1 MCAALN
7 SNTWRYIA
15 NRPCPDISGQDHEQL
30 SRTVALMVGET
41 MFLAALKL
49 GGVALLRTMG

>member
-1 MCAALN
+1 VKT
-7 SNTWRYIA
+7 SF
-15 NRPCPDISGQDHEQL
+15 EQL